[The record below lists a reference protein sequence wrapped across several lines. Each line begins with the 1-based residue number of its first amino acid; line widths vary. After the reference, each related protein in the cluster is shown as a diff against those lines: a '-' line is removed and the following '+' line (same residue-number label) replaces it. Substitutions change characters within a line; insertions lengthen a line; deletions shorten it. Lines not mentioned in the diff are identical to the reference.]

1 MSFTV
6 AVFRKPR
13 EVTVFYPRPNK
24 YLIFPIY
31 CTHNLQDAEVRLR
44 YEMQLS
50 GMLLLEWHCVYK
62 NCFLYLLAV
71 ADMHEN
77 ENILITYE
85 EQAINVAI
93 TYKWHC
99 QIHIKSIISFENY

>member
-1 MSFTV
+1 
-6 AVFRKPR
+6 
-13 EVTVFYPRPNK
+13 
-24 YLIFPIY
+24 
-31 CTHNLQDAEVRLR
+31 
-44 YEMQLS
+44 MQLS

-71 ADMHEN
+71 ADVHEN

-99 QIHIKSIISFENY
+99 